1 MEGIGKKTLKT
12 LKTKKL
18 AAKQQE
24 KEKYKGLGSKS
35 ESEKY
40 TDLGSK
46 SDKEMEIEEGLSAEE
61 QAAYERLE
69 KQGMSD
75 QGIVSPNELKKTAGK
90 VAEKVKEFGKG
101 FVKGFKD
108 TPGKI
113 IKGATN
119 AAEVARLTAKF
130 FPEELEKQVERQKRG
145 IKEGYK
151 AYKKETE

>member
-40 TDLGSK
+40 SNLASK
-46 SDKEMEIEEGLSAEE
+46 SDKEMEIEKGLSAEE

-75 QGIVSPNELKKTAGK
+75 QGIVSPKELKQLAKDIYSGVKSKTKKLAGK
-90 VAEKVKEFGKG
+90 AKEILSKTD
-101 FVKGFKD
+101 KK
-108 TPGKI
+108 
-113 IKGATN
+113 N
-119 AAEVARLTAKF
+119 
-130 FPEELEKQVERQKRG
+130 
-145 IKEGYK
+145 KENK
-151 AYKKETE
+151 

>member
-1 MEGIGKKTLKT
+1 MEATEKTLKT

-18 AAKQQE
+18 AGKQQKE
-24 KEKYKGLGSKS
+24 EKYKGLGSKS

-40 TDLGSK
+40 TGIGSRAE
-46 SDKEMEIEEGLSAEE
+46 KEMDLENALSAAE
-61 QAAYERLE
+61 QDAYEKLE

-75 QGIVSPNELKKTAGK
+75 QGIVSPKELKKAAGK
-90 VAEKVKEFGKG
+90 AAEKVKEFGKG

-113 IKGATN
+113 IQGATN
-119 AAEVARLTAKF
+119 AAEVARLTAKY
-130 FPEELEKQVERQKRG
+130 FPEELEKQVEKHKRG